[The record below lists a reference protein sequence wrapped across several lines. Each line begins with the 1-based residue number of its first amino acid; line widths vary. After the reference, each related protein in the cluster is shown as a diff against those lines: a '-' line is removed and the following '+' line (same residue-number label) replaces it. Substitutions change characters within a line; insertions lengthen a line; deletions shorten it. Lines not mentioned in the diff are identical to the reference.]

1 MMPTMI
7 GMLQPSA
14 APIPGGISQVKI
26 KDEPGEMG
34 DEVGYKDAP
43 TSKRNKSLT
52 SWTQRLCEPST

>member
-34 DEVGYKDAP
+34 DEVGYKDVHI
-43 TSKRNKSLT
+43 
-52 SWTQRLCEPST
+52 